1 MTRRND
7 VNPIFR
13 DLPKPILFAIVV
25 LVGFPLH
32 LIAGLFLGLLEGFE
46 NFKASL
52 SAVYNLDKKD

>member
-32 LIAGLFLGLLEGFE
+32 LIVGLFLGMLEGFE
-46 NFKASL
+46 NFKSEFSL
-52 SAVYNLDKKD
+52 VYHLEKKD